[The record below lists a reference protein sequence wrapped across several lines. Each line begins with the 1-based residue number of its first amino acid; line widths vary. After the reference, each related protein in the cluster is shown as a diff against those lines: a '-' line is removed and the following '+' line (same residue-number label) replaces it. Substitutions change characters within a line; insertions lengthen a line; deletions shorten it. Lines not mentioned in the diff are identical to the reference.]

1 MSDAEKEI
9 IVEIE
14 HAMLDIPAQAVELSI
29 EAKVYMNGELKT
41 VHTTYDFGMIR
52 KAIQE
57 AEDYIAPDDMF
68 ALTDEGIEY
77 AKQMGWDE

>member
-1 MSDAEKEI
+1 MSEAEKEI
-9 IVEIE
+9 TLETE
-14 HAMLDIPAQAVELSI
+14 HAMLDIQAQAVELSI

-52 KAIQE
+52 NAIKE

-68 ALTDEGIEY
+68 ALTDEG
-77 AKQMGWDE
+77 WDE